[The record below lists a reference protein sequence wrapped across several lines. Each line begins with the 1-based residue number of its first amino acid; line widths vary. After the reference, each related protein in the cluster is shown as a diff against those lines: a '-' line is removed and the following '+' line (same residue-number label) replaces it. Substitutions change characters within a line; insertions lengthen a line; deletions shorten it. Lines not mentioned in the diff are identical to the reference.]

1 MSTIDIIETINSLQE
16 WETILEEAKAEV
28 ESLKDTLKR
37 EMDTRGI
44 EELEAGTHIVRY
56 TTILSNRMI
65 NADLFNGELQPV
77 TITVQS
83 TPRAF
88 GHIVLGDAWSIKGEG
103 SMELNLGAGTLDR
116 PIEEVV
122 ATLVHECCH
131 LLNFQN
137 NIGDCSNHGVYHNK
151 FFKASAE
158 AHGLI
163 VTRSEKYGWSHTAP
177 GDDLLIWCLEND
189 IPDIM
194 MNRNEYHGIRIAGG
208 EKSANGGAHPT
219 RTTKVDSPSELLR
232 PSISCAATA

>member
-1 MSTIDIIETINSLQE
+1 MKEITKSSRLLGQ
-16 WETILEEAKAEV
+16 LEK
-28 ESLKDTLKR
+28 L
-37 EMDTRGI
+37 
-44 EELEAGTHIVRY
+44 Y
-56 TTILSNRMI
+56 RMI

-83 TPRAF
+83 TPRAY
-88 GHIVLGDAWSIKGEG
+88 GHIVLGDIWSVKGEG
-103 SMELNLGAGTLDR
+103 SKELNIGAGTLDR

-131 LLNFQN
+131 LLNFQH
-137 NIGDCSNHGVYHNK
+137 NIGDCSNHGVYHNR
-151 FFKASAE
+151 FFKATAE

-177 GDDLLIWCLEND
+177 GESLIDYILEND

-208 EKSANGGAHPT
+208 DKAANGGALPIS
-219 RTTKVDSPSELLR
+219 TTR
-232 PSISCAATA
+232 PSSTRKLICPCCGQSVRATKAVNILCGDCMMKMVET